1 MLSILSFFQLFLER
15 NYLMSIIDI
24 VTAPRKMF
32 SSYVLDYPRVYFSGV
47 VFRCISVTIGV
58 TAILIPYSVY
68 SNGCK
73 SAPNCGHPMFDNL
86 DSPALHILNS
96 IPCLKRSSVRLF
108 VWFCVNFCRWK
119 NKHERYTRQ
128 WVHPT
133 YVCNKSR
140 YILSHVIDWLI
151 DSGVPLAH
159 LVEMVVTHLV
169 IIFSL
174 WW

>member
-1 MLSILSFFQLFLER
+1 
-15 NYLMSIIDI
+15 MSIIDI

-108 VWFCVNFCRWK
+108 V
-119 NKHERYTRQ
+119 
-128 WVHPT
+128 
-133 YVCNKSR
+133 
-140 YILSHVIDWLI
+140 
-151 DSGVPLAH
+151 
-159 LVEMVVTHLV
+159 
-169 IIFSL
+169 
-174 WW
+174 